1 MHYNNKKLFKMM
13 EKIEED
19 GGKNTDQ
26 RDSSVLSSEEQ
37 MTGTEDFTLKGN
49 TLFQHSSANITGK
62 RGSIN

>member
-1 MHYNNKKLFKMM
+1 MHFNNKKLFKMM

-19 GGKNTDQ
+19 GGKTTDQ

-37 MTGTEDFTLKGN
+37 MTATEDFTIKAN

>member
-1 MHYNNKKLFKMM
+1 MM

-26 RDSSVLSSEEQ
+26 RESSVLSSEEQ
-37 MTGTEDFTLKGN
+37 MTGNEDFTLKAN

-62 RGSIN
+62 RGSINYD